1 MLKANDQ
8 LFLLE
13 GRWWWYIAS
22 IERSVCGELKESDR
36 RVKAFFSFPLIDI
49 TFQVGIG
56 HVYTYISHISF

>member
-1 MLKANDQ
+1 VVV
-8 LFLLE
+8 
-13 GRWWWYIAS
+13 YIAS